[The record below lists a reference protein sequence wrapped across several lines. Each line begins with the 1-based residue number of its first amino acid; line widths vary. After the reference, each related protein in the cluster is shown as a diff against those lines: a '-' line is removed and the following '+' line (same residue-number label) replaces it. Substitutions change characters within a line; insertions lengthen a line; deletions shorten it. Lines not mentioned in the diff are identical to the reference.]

1 MKAIQLIKY
10 GSSINAFKTAEI
22 PTPLLSEKEEVLI
35 KVHAFGLN
43 FADVMARKGLYR
55 AAPDLPAV
63 LGYEVVGEVI
73 KVNDAENDYLI
84 GKRVL
89 CLTRFGGYAEFVK
102 SKKSI
107 IKIIPSSLSDG
118 QALALATQYC
128 TAFLALK
135 SCNNLN
141 SSDTILIH
149 SASGGVGSAIIQ
161 LAKLKKIKVIGLTR
175 SANKV
180 DYLKKNG
187 VDFPIVTTEDDYLS
201 LLKSNPTFSKVQ
213 AIFNSVG
220 GKTMKKDIEL
230 LDITGQIVFFGI
242 SDRTNQKK
250 GLLFTLFQLL
260 KIGKIH
266 PAKLLLNSQ
275 TISGL
280 NLLAIADKN
289 PQQLNDALEELISL
303 FEENKISPS
312 LGNQFLWNELSS
324 AHEKFEKG
332 ELTGKVFVKVEIK

>member
-10 GSSINAFKTAEI
+10 GSSFNAFKTSEI

-35 KVHAFGLN
+35 KVNAFGLN

-63 LGYEVVGEVI
+63 LGYEIVGKVI
-73 KVNDAENDYLI
+73 KVNDPENEYLI

-107 IKIIPSSLSDG
+107 IKIIPLSLSDG

-128 TAFLALK
+128 TAFLAIS
-135 SCNNLN
+135 SCINLN
-141 SSDTILIH
+141 PLDTILIH
-149 SASGGVGSAIIQ
+149 SASGGVGSAITQ
-161 LAKLKKIKVIGLTR
+161 LAKHKNLKVIGLTR
-175 SANKV
+175 SPHKV
-180 DYLKKNG
+180 DYLKQNG
-187 VDFPIVTTEDDYLS
+187 VDLPIVTTENDYLS
-201 LLKSNPTFSKVQ
+201 LLKSKSNYANVR
-213 AIFNSVG
+213 AVFNSVG
-220 GKTMKKDIEL
+220 GKTMKKDIKL
-230 LDITGQIVFFGI
+230 LDVTGQIVFFGI
-242 SDRTNQKK
+242 SDRINQKK
-250 GLLFTLFQLL
+250 GFLNTLIQLL

-289 PQQLNDALEELISL
+289 PQQLINALEELISL

-332 ELTGKVFVKVEIK
+332 ELTGKVFVKVDIK